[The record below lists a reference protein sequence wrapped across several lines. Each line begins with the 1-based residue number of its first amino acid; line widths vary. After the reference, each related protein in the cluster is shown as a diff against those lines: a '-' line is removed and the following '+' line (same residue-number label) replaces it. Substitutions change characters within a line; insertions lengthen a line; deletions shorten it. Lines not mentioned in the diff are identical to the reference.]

1 MLVLQHFSNS
11 SEQSCSKTVSNYVQV
26 LDIKRV

>member
-1 MLVLQHFSNS
+1 MFVLQHFNKSL
-11 SEQSCSKTVSNYVQV
+11 EQSCSKTVSNYVQV

>member
-1 MLVLQHFSNS
+1 MISLQHLHKSL
-11 SEQSCSKTVSNYVQV
+11 EQSCSKIIGNYVQV

>member
-1 MLVLQHFSNS
+1 MIVLQHFHKS
-11 SEQSCSKTVSNYVQV
+11 SEQSCSKFVSNYVQV

>member
-1 MLVLQHFSNS
+1 MLVLQHFSKS
-11 SEQSCSKTVSNYVQV
+11 SEQSCSKIVSNYVQV